1 MDSKDFYEELFQ
13 GANAKVDVM
22 RVVATG
28 TFDII
33 HPGHVRFLK
42 EAKKL
47 GDELIVIVAREKNV
61 KHKPKPIIPEEQRRK
76 VIESLKYV
84 DRAILGD
91 LEDMFRPIV
100 ELKPDIIAL
109 GHDQH
114 FNEEWL
120 THELRKRGL
129 NTKVVRINAEE
140 KCEYCSSTKIIRRV
154 AELAKKRVE
163 DFEREK
169 LEKIKSREKKRR

>member
-1 MDSKDFYEELFQ
+1 M
-13 GANAKVDVM
+13 V
-22 RVVATG
+22 RVIATG

-61 KHKPKPIIPEEQRRK
+61 RHKPRPIIPEEQRRK
-76 VIESLKYV
+76 VVESLKYV
-84 DRAILGD
+84 DSAILGD
-91 LEDMFRPIV
+91 EEDMFKPIM

-120 THELRKRGL
+120 RKELEKRGL
-129 NTKVVRINAEE
+129 NVKIVRIRAKEE
-140 KCEYCSSTKIIRRV
+140 CELCSSTKIIRRIAEV
-154 AELAKKRVE
+154 AQKRIEEYEKMKKEKEKAKGKR
-163 DFEREK
+163 
-169 LEKIKSREKKRR
+169 

>member
-1 MDSKDFYEELFQ
+1 M
-13 GANAKVDVM
+13 V

-61 KHKPKPIIPEEQRRK
+61 RHKPKPIIPEEQRRR
-76 VIESLKYV
+76 VVESLKYV
-84 DRAILGD
+84 DKAILGD
-91 LEDMFRPIV
+91 EEDMFRPIM

-120 THELRKRGL
+120 KKELEKRGL
-129 NTKVVRINAEE
+129 NTKIVRITAKEE
-140 KCEYCSSTKIIRRV
+140 CELCSSTKIIRRIAEV
-154 AELAKKRVE
+154 AQKRIEEYEKMKEMKK
-163 DFEREK
+163 
-169 LEKIKSREKKRR
+169 

>member
-1 MDSKDFYEELFQ
+1 M
-13 GANAKVDVM
+13 V
-22 RVVATG
+22 RVIATG

-33 HPGHVRFLK
+33 HPGHIRFLK

-76 VIESLKYV
+76 TIEGINYV

-91 LEDMFRPIV
+91 EKDMFKPIM

-109 GHDQH
+109 GYDQH
-114 FNEEWL
+114 FNEKWL
-120 THELRKRGL
+120 EEELRKRGL
-129 NTKVVRINAEE
+129 NTKIVRITAKEE
-140 KCEYCSSTKIIRRV
+140 CEFCSSTKIIRRV

-163 DFEREK
+163 EYEARLKAKEAMK
-169 LEKIKSREKKRR
+169 